1 MQGAVKPLSLGFLSD
16 DHIVALVSAAM
27 SGSQLQLDVLE
38 LLAEQSPKSYL
49 SRRASGQS
57 VLRELYAQAAEA
69 QLVPPSSP
77 NSDDILRLHALFDV
91 ALDHGMG
98 GLVLDY
104 IAEVR
109 PLQGLL
115 RARVPAVVAAATATR
130 RHPPPAAPDLPPT
143 NQPLLAPST
152 HHSTLQVCSDRLL
165 ISSDPVDS
173 LLLDGECVR
182 RWAHKLLAVSRGR
195 LASWLAR
202 GLGAASVGGAG
213 ASDAA
218 H

>member
-1 MQGAVKPLSLGFLSD
+1 MQGAVMPLALGFLSD

-115 RARVPAVVAAATATR
+115 RAKVAAAAAATATR
-130 RHPPPAAPDLPPT
+130 RHPPSAAPDLPLT

>member
-1 MQGAVKPLSLGFLSD
+1 MQGAVMPLSLGFLSD

-38 LLAEQSPKSYL
+38 LLAEQTPKSYL

-115 RARVPAVVAAATATR
+115 RAKVAAAAAATATR
-130 RHPPPAAPDLPPT
+130 RHPPSAAPDLPPT

-165 ISSDPVDS
+165 ILSDPVDS

-202 GLGAASVGGAG
+202 GLGAASIGGAG